1 MAINEYA
8 HLNDVKLSVMNFLLM
23 YIANVKFVLLNR
35 RNFLLRIS
43 FYYYKKYFTHI
54 TLLFHN
60 CELVFV

>member
-35 RNFLLRIS
+35 RNF
-43 FYYYKKYFTHI
+43 
-54 TLLFHN
+54 
-60 CELVFV
+60 C